1 MTYRITGLNPEPFRK
16 FFGKSDA
23 ELEAAGVIRYVVDN
37 KPGFPDRV
45 TMQDLEIGDTALLL
59 NFEHL
64 PVESPYRACH
74 AIFVKEGAEA
84 PFNMVDQVP
93 EVMTRRVISLRA
105 IDGKGHI
112 VEADLAEGAAIDGTI
127 RKMFENADVD
137 YIHAHYAQRGCFS
150 GLIERA

>member
-1 MTYRITGLNPEPFRK
+1 MTYRIKGLSPEPFRK

-23 ELEAAGVIRYVVDN
+23 ELEAAGVIRYAVD
-37 KPGFPDRV
+37 KTPGFPDRV
-45 TMQDLEIGDTALLL
+45 TMQDLEVGETALLL

-64 PVESPYRACH
+64 PVDSPYRACH
-74 AIFVKEGAEA
+74 AIFVKEGAAEA
-84 PFNMVDQVP
+84 FDEVDQVP

-112 VEADLAEGAAIDGTI
+112 VEADLAEGGAIDGTI
-127 RKMFENADVD
+127 RKMFENCDVE